1 MSKDPCLE
9 TKRVE
14 ESLESLSIK
23 TAQSE
28 LREKDKSSRIDQEP
42 GPASLKPEKTIV
54 KDEALS
60 ASSFTFSK
68 EIKRKPKNMRE
79 IKTPPLN
86 KHPKLSTLTTTGV
99 NKKESLSR
107 DKNVNGNAD
116 TSTIFSAPGV
126 TILERV
132 LNFLSRILEKIKER
146 FISSLEEENQEQPQ
160 MFVSTNKEEEEEEEE
175 LSQRLVLRKAK
186 KR

>member
-1 MSKDPCLE
+1 MSKEPCLE

-23 TAQSE
+23 TAQAE
-28 LREKDKSSRIDQEP
+28 TREKDKSSRPDQEP
-42 GPASLKPEKTIV
+42 APAALKPEKTVI

-68 EIKRKPKNMRE
+68 EIKRRPKEIRE

-86 KHPKLSTLTTTGV
+86 KHPKLSTLTTTDV

-107 DKNVNGNAD
+107 HKNVNGNAD
-116 TSTIFSAPGV
+116 TSTIFSTPGV

-132 LNFLSRILEKIKER
+132 LNFLSRLLEKIKER
-146 FISSLEEENQEQPQ
+146 FINSLEEKDQERPQ
-160 MFVSTNKEEEEEEEE
+160 TFVNTDKEEEEEEMKRR
-175 LSQRLVLRKAK
+175 SVLRRSK